1 MDFRGEGFIDGTKY
15 KGTILTKDL
24 NRKNGSD
31 QNSQEFVFDGA
42 VVENGV
48 LKARVSGARKFTTVE
63 FSLIQ

>member
-1 MDFRGEGFIDGTKY
+1 
-15 KGTILTKDL
+15 
-24 NRKNGSD
+24 
-31 QNSQEFVFDGA
+31 